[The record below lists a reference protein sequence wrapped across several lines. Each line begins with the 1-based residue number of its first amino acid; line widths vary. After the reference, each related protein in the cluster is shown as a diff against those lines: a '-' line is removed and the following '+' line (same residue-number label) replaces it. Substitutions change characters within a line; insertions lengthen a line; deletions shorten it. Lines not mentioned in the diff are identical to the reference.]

1 MDNFAPGDTDN
12 PKNWSN
18 TFKWYCTLIVCLT
31 CFTVSFTSTVI
42 TPGIDDVAREFQISK
57 EVSLLTISLFII
69 GFGLGPII
77 FAPLSEVYGRRII
90 YATTLFAA
98 VLLLIPC
105 ALAPNFATLLVC
117 RALDGIAFS
126 APMTLVGG
134 TLADLWNKNERGIP
148 MAVFSASPLMGP
160 AIGPLVGGYLS
171 DALGWR
177 WLYWIQLILSGL
189 VVILMTFTVPE
200 TYSPVILADRAK
212 KRRQHSNHTIK
223 HGMDPNPLSARLG
236 RILTRPFQLLFTEL
250 IVFLLTVY
258 ISILYGLLYMFFVAY
273 PIVFRVGKGYTAG
286 QTGLVFIP
294 IAFGVLCSALCAP
307 FVNKHYLYISA
318 KHDHSPPEI
327 RLIPMMLSCWFI
339 PIGMFIFAW
348 TSYPESSLA
357 GPIVGGFLIGFAFI
371 FLYNGANNYLV
382 DSYQHQAASALAAN
396 TFLRSFWGAG
406 CVLYTGQMYGALG
419 NQWASSLCCGTG
431 SRGGNFPVYSCY
443 PTISMLRTL
452 LSLGVMDEG
461 IPVLDI
467 RAADRGVTV
476 AP

>member
-1 MDNFAPGDTDN
+1 MNTFAPGDTDN
-12 PKNWSN
+12 PKNWST
-18 TFKWYCTLIVCLT
+18 TFKWYCTMIVCLT

-69 GFGLGPII
+69 GFGLGPIV

-160 AIGPLVGGYLS
+160 AIGPL
-171 DALGWR
+171 
-177 WLYWIQLILSGL
+177 
-189 VVILMTFTVPE
+189 

-212 KRRQHSNHTIK
+212 KRRQHSNHTIE
-223 HGMDPNPLSARLG
+223 HGLEPNPLSARLG

-318 KHDHSPPEI
+318 KHDNSPPEI

-406 CVLYTGQMYGALG
+406 CVLYTGQMYSALG
-419 NQWASSLCCGTG
+419 NQWASSLVGFISLACCAIPFLFYYFGETIRKR
-431 SRGGNFPVYSCY
+431 SSHAYS
-443 PTISMLRTL
+443 
-452 LSLGVMDEG
+452 GEDEEM
-461 IPVLDI
+461 
-467 RAADRGVTV
+467 GVTT
-476 AP
+476 